1 MVRGERGKQ
10 GFSHHCSWCKLKSLL
25 IKRSEHSRF
34 ACQGMPSIMN
44 LSLKKLAASTLILA
58 SLSSF
63 ASLANAT
70 VTAQQSAVILKTFS
84 DTSVKDFR
92 QFLNSLAN
100 ADVVK
105 TADFGPAISAF
116 LDNKPLSAAQQND
129 IHRLLGLYTR
139 MKYGSAATET
149 LRELVAIPTVR
160 VDGVAQHENP
170 AFIKIADKIKSLAE
184 GFDLK
189 FRNVDNRVYE
199 VSLDGASDEVVGIH
213 VHADVVPVTLDNW
226 VLPDGTRLDPFKVTL
241 IGDRMYGRGTE
252 DDKNGIVVALYAMK
266 VIKEEKLPLAR
277 NFKLLIDTTEETAGD
292 AIPYYF
298 ERNPTPAYNL
308 ALDGG
313 YPVVIAEKG
322 YGTVMASFARRQA
335 EGEGAEIVSMT
346 GGMATN
352 QIPSKSVA
360 TLLTDKPAEL
370 AASLQQAGAE
380 YVKSNGGDFEVD
392 ARVDGK
398 DVKLTVTGV
407 SAHSSAPQSGVN
419 PVARM
424 LDFINSLQGKVALK
438 HNQITDAARYA
449 ADNWGLDYLGSK
461 LGVGFSD
468 DFMGPLTASLTYVAM
483 DEKAFKLAVNLRV
496 PKGKSP
502 QVLKSEIAEKLA
514 AWSTKTAIKPAFDYS
529 IAEPMY
535 RNPEGEWVK
544 ALLAVAS
551 ENLGMEHT
559 FGTSAGA
566 TSVHSLPNGVQFGL
580 ARPEVKYTGHTDNEF
595 KTTGQFLL
603 DLQIVTEMMGRIGQL
618 PKL

>member
-1 MVRGERGKQ
+1 
-10 GFSHHCSWCKLKSLL
+10 
-25 IKRSEHSRF
+25 
-34 ACQGMPSIMN
+34 MN
-44 LSLKKLAASTLILA
+44 LSLKKLAVSTLILA

-63 ASLANAT
+63 TSLANAN
-70 VTAQQSAVILKTFS
+70 VTAQQSAIILKTFS
-84 DTSVKDFR
+84 ETSVKEFR

-116 LDNKPLSAAQQND
+116 LDNKQLSEAQQND

-170 AFIKIADKIKSLAE
+170 AFIKIADTIKRLAE

-199 VSLDGASDEVVGIH
+199 VSLDGVGDEVVGIH
-213 VHADVVPVTLDNW
+213 VHADVVPVTPDNW

-322 YGTVMASFARRQA
+322 YGTVMASFARRKA

-392 ARVDGK
+392 AKVDGK

-502 QVLKSEIAEKLA
+502 QELKSEIAEKLA